1 MDICACELLKR
12 YIAQNERT
20 ETAVKVGTAVILY
33 IVWRQHKKIAFLD
46 KRLREIETKEE

>member
-20 ETAVKVGTAVILY
+20 ETAVKIGAAVVLY
-33 IVWRQHKKIAFLD
+33 IIWRQNKKIASLD
-46 KRLREIETKEE
+46 KRLKEIETKEE

>member
-33 IVWRQHKKIAFLD
+33 IVWRQHKKIASLD
-46 KRLREIETKEE
+46 KRLKEIETKEE

>member
-20 ETAVKVGTAVILY
+20 ETAVKVGTAVVLY
-33 IVWRQHKKIAFLD
+33 IVWRQHKKIASLD
-46 KRLREIETKEE
+46 KRLREIEMKED

>member
-33 IVWRQHKKIAFLD
+33 IVWRQHKKIASLD
-46 KRLREIETKEE
+46 KRIKEIETKEE